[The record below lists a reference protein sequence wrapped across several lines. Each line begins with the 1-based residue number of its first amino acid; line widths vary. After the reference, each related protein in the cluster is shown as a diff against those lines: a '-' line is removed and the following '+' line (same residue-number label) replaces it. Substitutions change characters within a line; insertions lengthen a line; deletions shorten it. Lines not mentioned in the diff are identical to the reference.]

1 MPYKLKCSTKSR
13 NFSIKRRKSEEVS
26 YEYSLN
32 NDSEN
37 AFRLVLNDAFS
48 CVIDCFVLND
58 TKLVNTFD
66 MNYDAVD
73 WLIVKR
79 DYVDI
84 ENDESDNYQSV
95 LKFYVQDNYTKEE
108 RYAYLTLT
116 DNLTGD
122 TTFLTIEQPSCIYR
136 IEVNDKD
143 EDYALTLSE
152 KILQYEEDIEVKVYG
167 GHEKLKLY
175 NESLTTISLTKEYPV
190 VDGKVTIDD
199 KEYTIE
205 DDKVTINRKVYPVE
219 EGKVTIDYA
228 VVNNKVIINEVE
240 YTVVDG
246 KLANEYPVI
255 EDKVT
260 IEGKEYTVEDGKVTI
275 NGVEYTVENGKVV
288 IKYDVVDGKEYTI
301 VEDKVT
307 IDGTEYTVVD
317 GKVTIDYSVVN
328 NKVTINEVEYT
339 VVDGTVTI
347 GGVEY
352 LVVDGKVTIDYPVV
366 DNKVTIGGV
375 EYPVVEGKVMID
387 YTVVNNKVTINGKEY
402 RVVYKVIVDG
412 VKYTVV
418 DGKVTIDGVEYT
430 VVNNK
435 ITING
440 EEYTVVNGT
449 VIIEYPIKNSKV
461 VIEGTE
467 YVVVDDKVIE
477 NIEAPVE
484 DELER
489 EIGFKIKEM
498 GIRQQLK
505 DRNVTTIENGIMT
518 RYSSYTVTV
527 TFNGSLIDN
536 GHKVM
541 GYLRHYDD
549 NNTVRKLI
557 YEAEAPIKETNVE
570 LPESECINR
579 QKKNKKNRLESKP
592 LSINSN
598 SVKKSRK
605 KTVNTQ
611 SPIYIPLEEKY
622 INGTEIGIV
631 TTNKKG
637 EHDSMITTETYAPL
651 WCHVKT
657 KYDYDNECHIINVK
671 CDNNFYGKIRKT
683 RILIRNAEVMGSII
697 SYSVSQDTENNVT
710 IERYQ

>member
-1 MPYKLKCSTKSR
+1 MSYVLECYNKSR
-13 NFSIKRRKSEEVS
+13 NITDKYF
-26 YEYSLN
+26 LN

-37 AFRLVLNDAFS
+37 KNSFRLLLGDAFS
-48 CVIDCFVLND
+48 CVIDCLVLND

-66 MNYDAVD
+66 ISYESVD
-73 WLIVKR
+73 WLIIKR

-84 ENDESDNYQSV
+84 EKSKNDNYQSI
-95 LKFYVQDNYTKEE
+95 LKFYIQDNYTKEE

-122 TTFLTIEQPSCIYR
+122 TTFLTIEQPACIYK

-152 KILQYEEDIEVKVYG
+152 NLLQYEEDVEVKVYG

-175 NESLTTISLTKEYPV
+175 NKSLTTISLTKEYTV

-199 KEYTIE
+199 TEYTIE

-219 EGKVTIDYA
+219 EGKVTIDYSA
-228 VVNNKVIINEVE
+228 VNNKVIINEVE

-246 KLANEYPVI
+246 KLANEYPV
-255 EDKVT
+255 
-260 IEGKEYTVEDGKVTI
+260 EDGKVTI
-275 NGVEYTVENGKVV
+275 GETEYTVVDGTVTIDKIEYIVENGKVV
-288 IKYDVVDGKEYTI
+288 IKYDAVDGKEYTI
-301 VEDKVT
+301 V
-307 IDGTEYTVVD
+307 D
-317 GKVTIDYSVVN
+317 GKVTID
-328 NKVTINEVEYT
+328 
-339 VVDGTVTI
+339 
-347 GGVEY
+347 GVEY
-352 LVVDGKVTIDYPVV
+352 LVVDGKVTIKDAEYTVV
-366 DNKVTIGGV
+366 DGKVTINDK
-375 EYPVVEGKVMID
+375 EYTVVYGKVTID

-402 RVVYKVIVDG
+402 RVVYKVTVDG

-477 NIEAPVE
+477 NIEVPVE
-484 DELER
+484 DEFES
-489 EIGFKIKEM
+489 EIGLKIKEI
-498 GIRQQLK
+498 GLRQQLK
-505 DRNVTTIENGIMT
+505 DRNATTIKDGIMT
-518 RYSSYTVTV
+518 RYSSYIVTV
-527 TFNGSLIDN
+527 TFNGSLIN
-536 GHKVM
+536 KKHKVI

-549 NNTVRKLI
+549 NSIIRKLI
-557 YEAEAPIKETNVE
+557 YEANATEKKPNIKLPVTN
-570 LPESECINR
+570 CISR
-579 QKKNKKNRLESKP
+579 QKKNKENRLPSKVISIKSITSGKKTIKK
-592 LSINSN
+592 SIN
-598 SVKKSRK
+598 VQ
-605 KTVNTQ
+605 T
-611 SPIYIPLEEKY
+611 PIYIPLEEKY

-637 EHDSMITTETYAPL
+637 EHDSMIITESYAPL
-651 WCHVKT
+651 WCHVNT
-657 KYDYDNECHIINVK
+657 KYDYDNECHIVNVK
-671 CDNNFYGKIRKT
+671 CDNNFYGKTRKT
-683 RILIRNAEVMGSII
+683 RIFRKN
-697 SYSVSQDTENNVT
+697 Y
-710 IERYQ
+710 